1 MIPHLAEECWSI
13 TGGKGLLSKQPWPS
27 VENKFLINEE
37 VTIVVQIN
45 GKRRGEMKVEKDLNK
60 DLVLKKIDSI
70 DSVRDILAKGKIV
83 REVFVPNK
91 IINIVVK

>member
-1 MIPHLAEECWSI
+1 
-13 TGGKGLLSKQPWPS
+13 
-27 VENKFLINEE
+27 
-37 VTIVVQIN
+37 
-45 GKRRGEMKVEKDLNK
+45 MKVEKDLNK